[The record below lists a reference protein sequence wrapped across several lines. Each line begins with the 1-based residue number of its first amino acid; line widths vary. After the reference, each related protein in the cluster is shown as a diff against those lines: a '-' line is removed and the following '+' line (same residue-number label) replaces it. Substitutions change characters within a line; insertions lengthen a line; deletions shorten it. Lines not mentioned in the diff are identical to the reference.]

1 MYRGK
6 QKKRVVSHRNKS
18 RGWARLSQPGFCSGE
33 KRLAFLLPP
42 IQWTTRFFRKSWI
55 FKKRFAHPI
64 GRKQKSESFLTDVGR
79 IPSRFR
85 IKVSRRPPEG
95 KRALNCFQSRSAS
108 FKQRIRSCILTKVAT
123 TPVRTPVF
131 CSGENLFGGH
141 SGVVREKENS
151 SANVGSSFPNRN
163 PGSAGRTPVRTP
175 VFCWGKFV
183 RGVIRE
189 LFGGK
194 RESVVVPPLEKR
206 DSVAHPKK

>member
-1 MYRGK
+1 MYRGKQKKRVVSHRNNEKSRFLKKASRPLYRGK

-85 IKVSRRPPEG
+85 INVSRRPPEG
-95 KRALNCFQSRSAS
+95 KRALTCFQGRSAS

-141 SGVVREKENS
+141 SGVVREKREF
-151 SANVGSSFPNRN
+151 VGER
-163 PGSAGRTPVRTP
+163 
-175 VFCWGKFV
+175 
-183 RGVIRE
+183 RE
-189 LFGGK
+189 LF
-194 RESVVVPPLEKR
+194 PQ
-206 DSVAHPKK
+206 